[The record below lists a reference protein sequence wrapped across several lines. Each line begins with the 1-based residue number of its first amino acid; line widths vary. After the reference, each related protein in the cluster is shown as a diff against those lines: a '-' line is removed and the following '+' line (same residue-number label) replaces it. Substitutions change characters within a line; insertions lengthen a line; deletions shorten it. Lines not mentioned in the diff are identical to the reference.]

1 MITKLVSR
9 DTLHALAPLP
19 VPDKQDTQE
28 KRNNMLQLNEPCQM
42 FIRTADSSQVEKT
55 KLQERIQL
63 YVGCAMDLEYKTIFQ
78 DELVSE
84 VCCCTK
90 RDKTTNLLEYTRNE
104 TTQEK
109 ASAAEENNSQPFSD
123 LPN

>member
-1 MITKLVSR
+1 
-9 DTLHALAPLP
+9 
-19 VPDKQDTQE
+19 
-28 KRNNMLQLNEPCQM
+28 M
-42 FIRTADSSQVEKT
+42 FIRTVDSFKVEKT

-63 YVGCAMDLEYKTIFQ
+63 YVDCAMDLEYKTIFQ

-90 RDKTTNLLEYTRNE
+90 RDKTTNLLEYTRNG
-104 TTQEK
+104 TQEK
-109 ASAAEENNSQPFSD
+109 TSAAEENNFQPFSD